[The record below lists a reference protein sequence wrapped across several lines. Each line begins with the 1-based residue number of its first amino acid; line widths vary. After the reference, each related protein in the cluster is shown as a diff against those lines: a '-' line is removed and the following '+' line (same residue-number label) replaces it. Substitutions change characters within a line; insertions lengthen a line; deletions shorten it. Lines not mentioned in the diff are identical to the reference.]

1 MQIAQKH
8 IQAINLLMQ
17 TRIAVYINNYVTADA
32 DVSSLQMYAD
42 DIAYNSKILAAF
54 NNSNLRKKDV
64 LNLHTAIIKQ
74 DTLVR
79 EHFYIVLKY
88 IENNNLIAA
97 NYFACK

>member
-1 MQIAQKH
+1 MQIAQQH
-8 IQAINLLMQ
+8 IQAINTLMLAEMQ
-17 TRIAVYINNYVTADA
+17 SYIKCYATADS

-54 NNSNLRKKDV
+54 NNSNLRKKDL

-79 EHFYIVLKY
+79 EHFYNVLKY
-88 IENNNLIAA
+88 IEDNVLIDKQ
-97 NYFACK
+97 YFACI

>member
-8 IQAINLLMQ
+8 IHAINLLMLQ
-17 TRIAVYINNYVTADA
+17 RMQKYLTIFATDDNDI
-32 DVSSLQMYAD
+32 SSLQMYTD
-42 DIAYNSKILAAF
+42 DIAYNANALQVF
-54 NNSNLRKKDV
+54 NNSNLRKQDV
-64 LNLHTAIIKQ
+64 LNLHNAIMHQ

-97 NYFACK
+97 DYFTCK